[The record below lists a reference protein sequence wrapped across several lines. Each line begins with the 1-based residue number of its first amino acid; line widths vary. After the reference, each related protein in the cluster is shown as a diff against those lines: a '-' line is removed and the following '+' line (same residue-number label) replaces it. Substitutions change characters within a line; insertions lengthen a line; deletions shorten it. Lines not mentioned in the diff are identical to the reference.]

1 MINFA
6 AASGLTGT
14 KSPLGPAI
22 KVQEV
27 DAASIFSQS
36 TMRSK
41 KADSSDESDDTPK
54 TINRSPPTAQTEV
67 LSSLSEGISFELK
80 AKLEQMTSAL
90 LQLTTMIPNNPE
102 NQAALA
108 NIRAILPQSQ
118 SAGSSSDIHDPGS
131 SGSGMLP
138 V

>member
-1 MINFA
+1 VVTFDDEIFESFEVLDSDNEEDTQKPRVLQFMINFA

-14 KSPLGPAI
+14 KSPPGPAI

-54 TINRSPPTAQTEV
+54 TIN
-67 LSSLSEGISFELK
+67 
-80 AKLEQMTSAL
+80 
-90 LQLTTMIPNNPE
+90 
-102 NQAALA
+102 
-108 NIRAILPQSQ
+108 
-118 SAGSSSDIHDPGS
+118 
-131 SGSGMLP
+131 
-138 V
+138 